1 MTLIL
6 AIPTAQGIVLASD
19 TQYTSGEVRT
29 TGPKIYPLNGQCAW
43 AGAGEIALIQR
54 VQEAIEAASARH
66 SLADLRDSL
75 ARMVQQSVRALLELD
90 VLTEFVQSD
99 PALLLSLHPG
109 DFIFAEFNQG
119 QPRML
124 HITSSGTP
132 EWISSLFASGN
143 GANFAY
149 ALMQK
154 YQSAQL
160 SLESASLLAFKVID
174 ETIQVGAY
182 GLDYPI
188 DIWLIRETGL
198 ARLEEKELLLLAEA
212 TETLR
217 QKEIRLLR
225 QVPFQFDSTKP
236 AKTNKDSKKAQT
248 MGKLKKNEKA
258 EKSAPVVGA

>member
-19 TQYTSGEVRT
+19 TQYTSGEVRS
-29 TGPKIYPLNGQCAW
+29 TGPKIYPLSAQAAW
-43 AGAGEIALIQR
+43 SGAGEVALIQR
-54 VQEAIEAASARH
+54 VEEAIDSLPHRQ
-66 SLADLRDSL
+66 SLADLRDTL
-75 ARMVQQSVRALLELD
+75 ARMVQQSVKSLLELD
-90 VLTEFVQSD
+90 VLTEFIQND
-99 PALLLSLHPG
+99 PSLLLSLHPG
-109 DFIFAEFNQG
+109 DFIFAEYQSG

-124 HITSSGTP
+124 HVTSSGTP
-132 EWISSLFASGN
+132 EWISSFFAIGN

-154 YQSAQL
+154 YQQTPM

-174 ETIQVGAY
+174 ETIQVGSY

-198 ARLEEKELLLLAEA
+198 GRLEQAEMLMLAEA

-217 QKEIRLLR
+217 QKEVRLLQ
-225 QVPFQFDSTKP
+225 QVPFSFVSSSEHKKST
-236 AKTNKDSKKAQT
+236 ARKK
-248 MGKLKKNEKA
+248 K
-258 EKSAPVVGA
+258 KSAAPQI